1 MLKFQLKIIDYLLYF
16 ETLYLLYVD
25 TVTKNYI
32 FVKIN
37 LMLSPFFLTSHLET
51 GTDEAGRGCLAG
63 PVTAAAVILPSD
75 FHNEFLNDSKQ
86 LSEKVREKLRPII
99 EQQCISFAVTHL
111 EPLIIDEINILNA
124 SIKAMQESILKL
136 DPKPVHIIVDGNSPF
151 IPKGGI
157 TNRGGKIFTD
167 AEIEILNSIP
177 NASIIKG
184 DSKFMSI
191 AAASVLAKT
200 YRDDYMNR
208 IHEEF
213 PMYNW
218 KQNKGYPT
226 KEHREAI
233 RKYGTT
239 KYHRMTFRLL
249 PEQLKLEI

>member
-1 MLKFQLKIIDYLLYF
+1 
-16 ETLYLLYVD
+16 
-25 TVTKNYI
+25 
-32 FVKIN
+32 
-37 LMLSPFFLTSHLET
+37 MLSPFFLTPYLET

-63 PVTAAAVILPSD
+63 PVTAAAVILSPD
-75 FHNEFLNDSKQ
+75 FQNNTLNDSKQ
-86 LSEKVREKLRPII
+86 LSEKAREKLRPII
-99 EQQCISFAVTHL
+99 EQECISFAVTHL

-136 DPKPVHIIVDGNSPF
+136 DPKPLHIIVDGNSPF

-157 TNRGGKIFTD
+157 KNRGGKIFTD

-177 NASIIKG
+177 NTSIIKG
-184 DSKFMSI
+184 DSKFISI

-200 YRDDYMNR
+200 YRDEYMNT

-233 RKYGTT
+233 RIYGVT

>member
-1 MLKFQLKIIDYLLYF
+1 
-16 ETLYLLYVD
+16 
-25 TVTKNYI
+25 
-32 FVKIN
+32 
-37 LMLSPFFLTSHLET
+37 MLSPFFLTPYLET

-63 PVTAAAVILPSD
+63 PVTAAAVLLPEN
-75 FHNEFLNDSKQ
+75 FQNELLNDSKQ
-86 LSEKVREKLRPII
+86 LSEKAREKLRPII
-99 EQQCISFAVTHL
+99 EQECISFAVTHL
-111 EPLIIDEINILNA
+111 EPLVIDEINILNA

-136 DPKPVHIIVDGNSPF
+136 DPRPEFIIVDGNSPL

-157 TNRGGKIFTD
+157 KNRGGKIFTD

-184 DSKFMSI
+184 DSKYMSI

-200 YRDDYMNR
+200 YRDEYMNR

-233 RKYGTT
+233 RIYGVT

-249 PEQLKLEI
+249 PEQYSFDF